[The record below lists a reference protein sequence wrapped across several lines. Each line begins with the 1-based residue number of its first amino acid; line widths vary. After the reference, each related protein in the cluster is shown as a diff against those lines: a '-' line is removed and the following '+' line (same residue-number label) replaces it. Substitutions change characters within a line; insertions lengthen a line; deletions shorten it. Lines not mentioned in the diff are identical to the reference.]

1 MNVNLQSSKAQDRTL
16 NVWFQKLQNGEIKL
30 PRFQR
35 YQAWDKR
42 RITSLL
48 ETITYNLPLG
58 ITLLL
63 EVDEEKFISRYL
75 ETAPQTGVKVNE
87 HLLDGQQRLT
97 SLWRSMHNNYEN
109 ETFFIYIP
117 EFDNEDDGINN
128 EHMMTYCQGRWY
140 KKNKKYPLWADS
152 PSACFKKGLIPMNL
166 LKPTDIRSEIDN
178 WINVAV
184 ANLEPK
190 DNEDLDFIDK
200 YKKFNEAKN
209 KLDKTITKLREII
222 NHYNLP
228 FLALP
233 SNTPKD
239 IALRVF
245 INMNTNTKPLSL
257 YDVIVAE
264 IESVK
269 GVSLHDLQNTLNEK
283 HPKIAGYFKL
293 EQLIL
298 ATSALLQDKTPNNS
312 GMLEMSKELMVENWN
327 YLEDGLNKM
336 TDFLANE
343 GVYSRQILPTNAV
356 LAVIAALYKYIPES
370 LDDRGKAEILLKK
383 YIWSAF
389 FTDRYENSAASR
401 AFKDFVNLKNI
412 ILKNSKDDGSFY
424 KEDDVPALNRDLHA
438 ISDIDFLS
446 KTGWP
451 KGENIRA
458 RAIMCVASKL
468 GSYDF
473 SDGHKLT
480 QDNLE
485 NRDYHHIFPKAI
497 LNELDINPNLALN
510 CAIITSSTNKSLGA
524 KAPLN
529 YIKERYNIF
538 DEETI
543 NTRLQSHLI
552 PTRRLTEI
560 EEYKDSDG
568 NYLKKQFEM
577 FIKERAALIKEAA
590 EQLCMGKQITT
601 ASIFSKNTEISLER
615 RELDEEVSKI
625 ELATRKLIVDRLP
638 GIHHNG
644 ITYINNKIVESA
656 TNKYESFLR
665 KNPGELK
672 EDPVSLRMILN
683 YLTLS
688 EYKDIIIGKSNWGF
702 FQDVFETHGNVLNR
716 YTQLGTMRD
725 KLRHDNILTKVERLD
740 GEASI
745 DWFNKCLI
753 EYIN

>member
-178 WINVAV
+178 WINEAV

-200 YKKFNEAKN
+200 FKKFNEAKN

-343 GVYSRQILPTNAV
+343 GVYSRQIFPTNAV

>member
-1 MNVNLQSSKAQDRTL
+1 MNINLQSSKAQDRTL

-35 YQAWDKR
+35 HQAWDKR

-117 EFDNEDDGINN
+117 EFDHEDDGINN
-128 EHMMTYCQGRWY
+128 ENMMTYCQGRWFN
-140 KKNKKYPLWADS
+140 KNKKYPLWADS

-178 WINVAV
+178 WINDAV

-190 DNEDLDFIDK
+190 DNQDSEFINK
-200 YKKFNEAKN
+200 YKKFNEAKT
-209 KLDKTITKLREII
+209 KLDKTITQLREII

-269 GVSLHDLQNTLNEK
+269 GVSLHDLQNSLNEK

-298 ATSALLQDKTPNNS
+298 ATSALLQDKVPNNS

-356 LAVIAALYKYIPES
+356 LAVVAALYKYIPES

-412 ILKNSKDDGSFY
+412 ILKSSKEDGSFY
-424 KEDDVPALNRDLHA
+424 REDDVPALNRDLHA

-543 NTRLQSHLI
+543 NVRLQSHLI

-568 NYLKKQFEM
+568 NYLTKQYEM

-590 EQLCMGKQITT
+590 EQLCAGKQITT
-601 ASIFSKNTEISLER
+601 ASILSQNTEISLER

-672 EDPVSLRMILN
+672 EDPISLRMILN

-725 KLRHDNILTKVERLD
+725 KLRHDNVLTKVERLD

>member
-1 MNVNLQSSKAQDRTL
+1 MNINLQSSKAQDRTL

-480 QDNLE
+480 QENLE